1 MKLHDSPFSRP
12 AWRPLAKLERPLTVG
27 TSAETLSGSLPGGA
41 SQTQLVEGA
50 GPFSLWKE
58 GHFSHWNRHVWIQMP
73 SLPAALLPE
82 TTIHGFKDVSLTMM
96 ERHTVLLLETKFSFM
111 VMGSR
116 TGASLTACLAD
127 PAAAGLME
135 PGMAHGKLSD
145 GASRESAP
153 RKAGAQTNGLDDLN
167 R

>member
-1 MKLHDSPFSRP
+1 MVTFSRP

-41 SQTQLVEGA
+41 SRSHTAGRGRWTFLIVE
-50 GPFSLWKE
+50 E

-73 SLPAALLPE
+73 STLALLPE

-111 VMGSR
+111 SDGITHR
-116 TGASLTACLAD
+116 ASLTACLAD

-145 GASRESAP
+145 GASRGQLRGRSSDQ
-153 RKAGAQTNGLDDLN
+153 RTG
-167 R
+167 

>member
-1 MKLHDSPFSRP
+1 
-12 AWRPLAKLERPLTVG
+12 
-27 TSAETLSGSLPGGA
+27 
-41 SQTQLVEGA
+41 
-50 GPFSLWKE
+50 
-58 GHFSHWNRHVWIQMP
+58 MP

-96 ERHTVLLLETKFSFM
+96 EAPRVLLLETKFSFM

-116 TGASLTACLAD
+116 TGASLTACVV
-127 PAAAGLME
+127 AAAGLME

-145 GASRESAP
+145 GASRESSSP
-153 RKAGAQTNGLDDLN
+153 KAWGAQTNGLDDLN

>member
-1 MKLHDSPFSRP
+1 MDSDVPP
-12 AWRPLAKLERPLTVG
+12 
-27 TSAETLSGSLPGGA
+27 
-41 SQTQLVEGA
+41 
-50 GPFSLWKE
+50 
-58 GHFSHWNRHVWIQMP
+58 
-73 SLPAALLPE
+73 LPAVLLPE

-96 ERHTVLLLETKFSFM
+96 ELHTVLLLETTFSFT
-111 VMGSR
+111 VMGSC

-127 PAAAGLME
+127 PAAVGLME